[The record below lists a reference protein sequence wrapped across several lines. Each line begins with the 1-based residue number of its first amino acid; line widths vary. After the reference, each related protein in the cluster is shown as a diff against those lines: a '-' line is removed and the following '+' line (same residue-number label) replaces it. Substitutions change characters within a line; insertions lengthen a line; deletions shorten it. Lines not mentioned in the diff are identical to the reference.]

1 VLKAEYE
8 MVEPE
13 HFLKKFVQPETVAV
27 VGASNNP
34 GRNNYHLVGN
44 LINLGYE
51 GRIYPVNPKEKEI
64 CGIKSY
70 SSVLEIEEVVDL
82 AVIGVSAAL
91 TPDVVEDCARKGIK
105 RITLIAGGFSEIGP
119 EGKQI
124 EKKMRLLLKENG
136 MRAIGPNALSPIN
149 VQGKFAVSF
158 HELKKIEPGNLS
170 LIFQSGLYEPAFE
183 WMLTDF
189 NFHFNKL
196 IDLGNKM
203 DITEVDALDYLIGD
217 PHTSVIGIHTESIAG
232 DGRTFFRLL
241 NTAREKGKR
250 VIVIKTGRTPAG
262 AKAAA
267 SHTGAMVRG
276 SDVVFDGVLKQTG
289 ALRVDT
295 IEEFFDLTRSTD
307 RYGALSPRGNRIAV
321 AMLPGGLGVMI
332 TDLCERSGL
341 SMADIGPATVEKL
354 KILFPSWEI
363 APNPWDLGVT
373 MQFKDPVTVYGT
385 WIQAMA
391 QDPAVDMVAFQL
403 YSKML
408 LLPRE
413 FFNIFIQAA
422 QAGKPTA
429 VWIMGMESGGSENL
443 KWLEENGVGV
453 FRCPEKA
460 IKSLVALHRLCS
472 AASRL
477 KGKAYE
483 RDRIIR

>member
-1 VLKAEYE
+1 MRDSK
-8 MVEPE
+8 
-13 HFLKKFVQPETVAV
+13 HFLEKFIYPESVAI

-34 GRNNYHLVGN
+34 GRSNYHLVGN
-44 LINLGYE
+44 LIHLGFE

-64 CGIKSY
+64 CGLKSY

-82 AVIGVSAAL
+82 AVIGVSSSL
-91 TPDVVEDCARKGIK
+91 TPDVIQDCAQKGIK

-119 EGKQI
+119 EGKNI
-124 EKKMRLLLKENG
+124 EKKMKALLKENG

-158 HELKKIEPGNLS
+158 HELKKIEPGHLS

-183 WMLTDF
+183 WLLTEF

-203 DITEVDALDYLIGD
+203 DITEVDALDYLIDD
-217 PHTSVIGIHTESIAG
+217 PCTSVIGIHTESIAG
-232 DGRTFFRLL
+232 DGRIFLQLL
-241 NTAREKGKR
+241 NKARQRGKR

-307 RYGALSPRGNRIAV
+307 RYAALSAKGNRIAI

-341 SMADIGPATVEKL
+341 SMADIGPETVEKL
-354 KILFPSWEI
+354 KTLFPSWEI

-385 WIQAMA
+385 WIKAMA
-391 QDPAVDMVAFQL
+391 EDPEVDMLAFQL
-403 YSKML
+403 HSKML
-408 LLPRE
+408 LLPKA
-413 FFNIFIQAA
+413 FFKLFVQASEV
-422 QAGKPTA
+422 GKPTA
-429 VWIMGMESGGSENL
+429 VWIMGKESGGNENL

-460 IKSLVALHRLCS
+460 IKSLVTLYRLS
-472 AASRL
+472 PAA
-477 KGKAYE
+477 
-483 RDRIIR
+483 